1 MSFLT
6 LDRHWCYKVDIPR
19 CSQDSQDH
27 FHMSYAEPESLL
39 HTEPCSVPMDPSL
52 SKTHVGGTT
61 NAHCSTSPHD
71 SVPHRHVL
79 HGEGLDCCRS
89 ADELESLF
97 HRWYYK
103 VTKKSMVS
111 SLHFWNS
118 WQFPWLVLHIATL
131 RTEELDCRTHG
142 SCRGRSQC
150 WHRPCGC
157 MVSTVTMFQN
167 VHPLSDSLL
176 DTQ

>member
-1 MSFLT
+1 MS
-6 LDRHWCYKVDIPR
+6 CAVPG
-19 CSQDSQDH
+19 
-27 FHMSYAEPESLL
+27 SLL
-39 HTEPCSVPMDPSL
+39 HTEPCSAPMAPSL
-52 SKTHVGGTT
+52 SKTYEGGTT

-79 HGEGLDCCRS
+79 RVEGLDCCRS

-97 HRWYYK
+97 HKWYYK

-118 WQFPWLVLHIATL
+118 WQSPWLVLHTAIL
-131 RTEELDCRTHG
+131 HTEEQDCHTHV
-142 SCRGRSQC
+142 SCRGRSQH
-150 WHRPCGC
+150 WHHQCEC
-157 MVSTVTMFQN
+157 KVSTVTMFQN
-167 VHPLSDSLL
+167 VHPLSDSSL